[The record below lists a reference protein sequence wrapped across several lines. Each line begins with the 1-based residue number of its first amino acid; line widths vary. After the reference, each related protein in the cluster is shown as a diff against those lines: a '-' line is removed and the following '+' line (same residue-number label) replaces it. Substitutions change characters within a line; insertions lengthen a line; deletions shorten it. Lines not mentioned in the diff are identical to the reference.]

1 MTETMNLEATPQKGL
16 SSFALKWIA
25 IITMF
30 IDHTTAVIWERHL
43 MRLTNPMEQGS
54 AGLIDL
60 FFRGIGRI
68 AFPLFIFLLVQG
80 FMHTRSRSKYVLRL
94 ALFAIISDIPFDFAI
109 IGESFFGFKDGAF
122 TLINDGLCW
131 RHQNVFFTLTI
142 GFLFMWFADFI
153 YKKEIAPILG
163 YVGIGLSV
171 VLCGYWFGS
180 FVSNMI
186 SGFIYSYNATTEMIG
201 VSPAIDNPFAESYGP
216 LIAIASVVALITLIV
231 LLVSHRKKTFLE
243 LSRFSVT
250 FAGLLVLM
258 ILADFLHTDYASG
271 GVLAIGVA
279 YAFRNNYKKCITF
292 CVLALTI
299 FSSFIEAIAFLD
311 IIFVSK
317 YNGQKGKSGMKYF
330 FYIFYPAHLL
340 ILHLIAKFVFNLG

>member
-1 MTETMNLEATPQKGL
+1 MAETMNLEATPQKGV

-25 IITMF
+25 IITML

-43 MRLTNPMEQGS
+43 MRLTNPLEQTS
-54 AGLIDL
+54 AGLIDF

-80 FMHTRSRSKYVLRL
+80 FMHTRSRSKYALRL
-94 ALFAIISDIPFDFAI
+94 ALFAIISDIPFDFAT

-131 RHQNVFFTLTI
+131 RHQNVFFTLTL

-171 VLCGYWFGS
+171 ILCGYWFGS
-180 FVSNMI
+180 YISNYI
-186 SGFIYSYNATTEMIG
+186 SSVIMGFNGAFEQYG
-201 VSPAIDNPFAESYGP
+201 VGSAVNNPFLASHGP
-216 LIAIASVVALITLIV
+216 FIAIASVVALITLIV

-243 LSRFSVT
+243 LSRFSLT

-258 ILADFLHTDYASG
+258 IVADFLHTDYSSG
-271 GVLAIGVA
+271 GVLAIALA
-279 YAFRNNYKKCITF
+279 YAFRNNYKKSITF

-299 FSSFIEAIAFLD
+299 FSSLFEAIAFLD

-340 ILHLIAKFVFNLG
+340 ILHLIAKFVFNL